1 MCLPNG
7 NLTHSSYWPITPLY
21 LLTNECHFWVPERK
35 CFFLHAR
42 KKYASCRLEARFA
55 RSHRVITRTDAN
67 CRTRPA
73 YRLKGN
79 AHSAHVRPLSVPGIC
94 SSWDLQLM
102 GSSCARLLR
111 RGALHLILGEI
122 GPARNQVC
130 QSSSE
135 RRKRGP
141 AVRLSR
147 DGGVKNLPLV
157 IYFAC

>member
-21 LLTNECHFWVPERK
+21 PLTNECHFWVPERK
-35 CFFLHAR
+35 RVFFTPE
-42 KKYASCRLEARFA
+42 KKVCLLQI
-55 RSHRVITRTDAN
+55 RSSLCSQSQGHHPHRCQLPYQAGLQAQRQ
-67 CRTRPA
+67 
-73 YRLKGN
+73 
-79 AHSAHVRPLSVPGIC
+79 RPLRPRPSFEC
-94 SSWDLQLM
+94 SWDLQLM

-122 GPARNQVC
+122 GPACNQVC